1 MNYEQFD
8 RLYRNQF
15 DCVYR
20 YALAITG
27 NAARAEIAQEAF
39 ARLIGSG
46 REANAIA
53 HPEAW
58 LMRVARNLAVE
69 TLRDRAKGNG
79 KVSGASPMNPE
90 QSLYHGEV
98 LQRIMSALSRLAPA
112 QRECIALREFGGL
125 SYQEIAEITV
135 TTVEQV
141 KVQIF
146 RARRH
151 LRHDLEDLA

>member
-1 MNYEQFD
+1 
-8 RLYRNQF
+8 
-15 DCVYR
+15 
-20 YALAITG
+20 
-27 NAARAEIAQEAF
+27 
-39 ARLIGSG
+39 
-46 REANAIA
+46 
-53 HPEAW
+53 
-58 LMRVARNLAVE
+58 MRVARNLAVE

-98 LQRIMSALSRLAPA
+98 LQRIMSALSRLARA

-125 SYQEIAEITV
+125 SRGIAEITV